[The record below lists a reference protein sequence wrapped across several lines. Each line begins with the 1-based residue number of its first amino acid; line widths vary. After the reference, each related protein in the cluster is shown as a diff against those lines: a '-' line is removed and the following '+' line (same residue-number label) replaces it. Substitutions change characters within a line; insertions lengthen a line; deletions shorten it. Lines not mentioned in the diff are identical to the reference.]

1 MARLVIYYNL
11 VSSCNSPGVMCQ
23 CLSSAR
29 VALPGRRP
37 VSSLW
42 PRAPHT
48 RSRTLVAR
56 GSAGPRAPPI
66 DVSGGGEAP
75 ACGAQLR
82 LREVGHHEQL
92 GSALDQEGGGD
103 GGVLSAGGARDPC
116 GGHRQ
121 QVHRSRAHRRWRTDI
136 HLLAG
141 HTHQVGS
148 CCQPCKQTKNYEIL
162 ISIAPRPTL
171 HIILTY

>member
-1 MARLVIYYNL
+1 M
-11 VSSCNSPGVMCQ
+11 

-66 DVSGGGEAP
+66 AVSGGGEAP

-103 GGVLSAGGARDPC
+103 GGVLSAGGARDPR
-116 GGHRQ
+116 GGHRSRFTAP
-121 QVHRSRAHRRWRTDI
+121 VHID
-136 HLLAG
+136 
-141 HTHQVGS
+141 VGGQIYTS
-148 CCQPCKQTKNYEIL
+148 SLDTLTRLVHVVSFFKQTTNYEIL
-162 ISIAPRPTL
+162 ISIATNPSHNPNVL
-171 HIILTY
+171 SYN

>member
-66 DVSGGGEAP
+66 AVSGGGEAP

-103 GGVLSAGGARDPC
+103 GRAGSRARDPRR
-116 GGHRQ
+116 GDRE
-121 QVHRSRAHRRWRTDI
+121 QVHRPRAHRCRRTDI
-136 HLLAG
+136 YFLSR
-141 HTHQVGS
+141 HTH
-148 CCQPCKQTKNYEIL
+148 
-162 ISIAPRPTL
+162 
-171 HIILTY
+171 